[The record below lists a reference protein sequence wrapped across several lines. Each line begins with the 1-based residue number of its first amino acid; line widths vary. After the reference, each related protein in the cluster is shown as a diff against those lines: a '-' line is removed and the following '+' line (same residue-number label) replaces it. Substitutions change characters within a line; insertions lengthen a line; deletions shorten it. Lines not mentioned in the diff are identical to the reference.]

1 MISVEEICQP
11 SEGHTD
17 TPEQAMLRAC
27 LISALDSLDPLNQ
40 VRVGRDLVDVMR
52 DELMGAASNVRNKA
66 ALEARKTMTTAEIV
80 TGSGLSHATVSRLLT
95 KGRTK

>member
-11 SEGHTD
+11 SEGHID
-17 TPEQAMLRAC
+17 TPEQAALRAC
-27 LISALDSLDPLNQ
+27 LIGVLDGLDPLHQ

-52 DELMGAASNVRNKA
+52 NELMGAASRVRNKA
-66 ALEARKTMTTAEIV
+66 ALEARETMTTAEIV
-80 TGSGLSHATVSRLLT
+80 SGSGLSHATVSRLLT